1 MDGTYA
7 IPYDPNNID
16 LRNYLLPMI
25 AGLINEIVNYK
36 VPVSRNYIIL
46 DNEYVNKVGKLI
58 SLARLYIE
66 ASLEKSEYKK
76 AKEFLKESKEKL
88 LIYDLYIRYGSIDYI
103 TISEILE
110 DIIGIISRV
119 TGSFSAGSIYEESN
133 KEEEKAYN
141 TPKRIDL
148 R

>member
-1 MDGTYA
+1 MDNTYA
-7 IPYDPNNID
+7 IPYNPNATD
-16 LRNYLLPMI
+16 LRHYILPMI

-46 DNEYVNKVGKLI
+46 DNEYINKVGKLI

-76 AKEFLKESKEKL
+76 AKEFLKESKQKL
-88 LIYDLYIRYGSIDYI
+88 LSYDLYIRYGPIDYI
-103 TISEILE
+103 TLSAILE
-110 DIIGIISRV
+110 DTIGIINRV

-133 KEEEKAYN
+133 REEKVTN